1 MLKKAEAHLEITI
14 EDGKVVIDGHGFEGQ
29 GCHELSALFTEA
41 LGDVTESKR
50 KPDYFK
56 GGASGGLI
64 LGRVR

>member
-1 MLKKAEAHLEITI
+1 MLQKKETHLEITI
-14 EDGKVVIDGHGFEGQ
+14 EDGNLVIDGHGFEGQ
-29 GCHELSALFTEA
+29 GCHELSTLFSEA

-56 GGASGGLI
+56 GSANGGVI